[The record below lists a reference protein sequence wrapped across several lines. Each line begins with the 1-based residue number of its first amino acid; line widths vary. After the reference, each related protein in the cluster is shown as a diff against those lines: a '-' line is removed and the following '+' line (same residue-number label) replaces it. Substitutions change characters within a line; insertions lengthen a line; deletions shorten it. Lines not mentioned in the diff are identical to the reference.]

1 MLNFTNFLE
10 SIFINKNLKRF
21 LVLINISI
29 FLSIFAATAAII
41 SIFIEIEINK
51 KETQMQ
57 IYQQELDFWRMQTS
71 RLPLYI
77 TNADTVFVTDLN
89 LSRKYKIYENL
100 DEFDYLLTNRDFYY
114 NRTLSL
120 HRYVDYQYQSI
131 FTEEGEFDIDE
142 TIDNLKIFYNNPD
155 ETGFNQF
162 MMDFIDSFY
171 LEFKRLESAYKK
183 YADESKQ
190 IEYPTADEVFSENDR
205 YDFYYEFHD
214 LAVDRLQ
221 NWEDLLYIFE
231 SASTDAIYSLE
242 DSLVF
247 TQEEIKNLSNYEVW
261 IIFIAFIIQVL
272 VFVLIQFFEIG
283 AISRERKE

>member
-1 MLNFTNFLE
+1 MFNLTNFLE
-10 SIFINKNLKRF
+10 SIFINQNLKRF

-57 IYQQELDFWRMQTS
+57 LDQQELDFIRMYTS

-89 LSRKYKIYENL
+89 LSRKYKIFENL

-120 HRYVDYQYQSI
+120 HRYIDYQYQS
-131 FTEEGEFDIDE
+131 FFLREGDFEFDEFID
-142 TIDNLKIFYNNPD
+142 DLKFYYNIPD
-155 ETGFNQF
+155 ETGFNQS

-171 LEFKRLESAYKK
+171 LEFKRLESAYKN

-205 YDFYYEFHD
+205 YDFYYEFYD
-214 LAVDRLQ
+214 LAIDRLL
-221 NWEDLLYIFE
+221 NLEDLLYIFE
-231 SASTDAIYSLE
+231 TASNDLIYSLE
-242 DSLVF
+242 ESLVF
-247 TQEEIKNLSNYEVW
+247 NQEEIKNLSNYEVW

>member
-1 MLNFTNFLE
+1 MFNLTNFLE
-10 SIFINKNLKRF
+10 SIFINQNLKRF

-57 IYQQELDFWRMQTS
+57 LDQQELDFIRMYTS

-89 LSRKYKIYENL
+89 LSRKYKIFENL

-120 HRYVDYQYQSI
+120 HRYIDYQYQS
-131 FTEEGEFDIDE
+131 FFLREGDFEFDEFID
-142 TIDNLKIFYNNPD
+142 DLKFYYNIPD
-155 ETGFNQF
+155 ETGFNQS

-171 LEFKRLESAYKK
+171 LEFKRLESAYKN

-205 YDFYYEFHD
+205 YDFYYEFYD
-214 LAVDRLQ
+214 LASDRLQ
-221 NWEDLLYIFE
+221 NLEDLLYIYE
-231 SASTDAIYSLE
+231 TASNDLIYSLE
-242 DSLVF
+242 ESLVF
-247 TQEEIKNLSNYEVW
+247 NQEEIKNLSNYEVW